1 MRDAREDLRLFK
13 EIYPPTGHDMLNHH
27 NITREVTHLE
37 CVHPFAILVNVVHQ
51 MHIACDG
58 CLVSGIDSV
67 NHSSRVW
74 FVSGGVGGW
83 VLCFLLSLGG
93 VVTDRPPLVNS
104 ENSIS
109 PPRPAWLPPPCLTKR
124 SLPPHESRHNQ
135 ISRNPRTTMSSVGIP
150 IKLLYEAEGMKVT
163 VEVSVRR
170 LTNRIEYRAML
181 AHTSF
186 A

>member
-1 MRDAREDLRLFK
+1 MRDAREDLSLFK

-67 NHSSRVW
+67 NLAQLSVVCQR
-74 FVSGGVGGW
+74 GGVVGW
-83 VLCFLLSLGG
+83 VGWWGGRCFLLCFLLSLGG

-124 SLPPHESRHNQ
+124 SFR
-135 ISRNPRTTMSSVGIP
+135 RTGLWNRVATKYQGIRGRP
-150 IKLLYEAEGMKVT
+150 
-163 VEVSVRR
+163 
-170 LTNRIEYRAML
+170 
-181 AHTSF
+181 
-186 A
+186 